1 MTVPSTRN
9 LLNPQMADGEVSPK
23 VSWPALALLG
33 IGVVLVVLHFI
44 LDDSDNTLLDIGL
57 SAIGS
62 SGLVGGLGYKA
73 KVGRVQVPT
82 ATGGTTYGG
91 PLTPGEQY
99 PEV

>member
-62 SGLVGGLGYKA
+62 F
-73 KVGRVQVPT
+73 GRVQIPT
-82 ATGGTTYGG
+82 ATGGTTFGG
-91 PLTPGEQY
+91 PVMPGEKYQ
-99 PEV
+99 EG